1 MTPWWTILTLSVFL
15 GTTFVEAQPRQ
26 PHYFLEH
33 DIGLSDDEI
42 RKAEQGE
49 VVVKVLDTS
58 LGHEVSLFG
67 IVWVD
72 ATTDYF
78 VEKYSD
84 IENFEKGKGVLQ
96 IKKISNPPRL
106 EDFASIRFPQ
116 EDLDA
121 IPKCK
126 IGKCTVKI
134 QEDSLLRLQAEI
146 DWNAADA
153 DQQAHR
159 VIAEIAFE
167 GMMKYREGGD
177 KTLSA
182 YRDKK
187 RPLFL
192 AKEFDAMLDNSPY
205 LYEYLP
211 ELENYLQNYPDAELE
226 GASDFLYWSM
236 NEFGLKPVFRIN
248 HVVIYPLAEGHN
260 ADVAIASKMLY
271 ASHYFHT
278 ALEVRVLVRDSD
290 NPTNVGF
297 YLISMN
303 RSRSD
308 GLTGFFGSIVR
319 SQAVKRARDALAGAL
334 ANGRTNLEAGYRRAA
349 TATKN
354 HRRGAKNA
362 EVSQRM
368 KTLGPKV
375 EMK

>member
-1 MTPWWTILTLSVFL
+1 MVSRCTILTLSVFL
-15 GTTFVEAQPRQ
+15 GTSFVEAQPRQ
-26 PHYFLEH
+26 PRYFLEH

-49 VVVKVLDTS
+49 VVVKMLDTPVK
-58 LGHEVSLFG
+58 HEVALFG
-67 IVWVD
+67 IVWVN

-84 IENFEKGKGVLQ
+84 IENFEKGKGILQ
-96 IKKISNPPRL
+96 IEKISNPPKL
-106 EDFASIRFPQ
+106 EDFASLRFPQ

-121 IPKCK
+121 IRKCK
-126 IGKCTVKI
+126 IGDCAVKI
-134 QEDSLLRLQAEI
+134 QEDSLRRLQTEI
-146 DWNAADA
+146 DWKAADA
-153 DQQAHR
+153 EQKAQR
-159 VIAEIAFE
+159 LIAEMAFE
-167 GMMKYREGGD
+167 GMLKYRKGGD
-177 KTLSA
+177 EALSA

-205 LYEYLP
+205 LFEYLP
-211 ELENYLQNYPDAELE
+211 ELGNFLQNYPDAELE

-236 NEFGLKPVFRIN
+236 NEFGLKPLFRIN

-260 ADVAIASKMLY
+260 ADVAMASKMIY

-278 ALEVRVLVRDSD
+278 ALEIRVLVRDSD
-290 NPTNVGF
+290 NPTDVGF

-319 SQAVKRARDALAGAL
+319 SQAVKRARAGLAGAL
-334 ANGRTNLEAGYRRAA
+334 ANGKTNLEAGFQHASSSRLESPRVASELI
-349 TATKN
+349 TP
-354 HRRGAKNA
+354 R
-362 EVSQRM
+362 S
-368 KTLGPKV
+368 PV
-375 EMK
+375 E

>member
-1 MTPWWTILTLSVFL
+1 MTPVWKILSLSVLL
-15 GTTFVEAQPRQ
+15 GAAFAEAQPRQ

-49 VVVKVLDTS
+49 VVVKLLDTPVKR
-58 LGHEVSLFG
+58 EVSLFG
-67 IVWVD
+67 IVWVH

-78 VEKYSD
+78 VEKYAD

-96 IKKISNPPRL
+96 IKKIRDPPKL
-106 EDFASIRFPQ
+106 EDFASVRFPQ

-126 IGKCTVKI
+126 IGKCDVRI
-134 QEDSLLRLQAEI
+134 QEDSLRRLQTEI
-146 DWNAADA
+146 DWAAPDA
-153 DQQAHR
+153 EEEANR
-159 VIAEIAFE
+159 LIAEIAFE

-177 KTLSA
+177 AVLSA

-192 AKEFDAMLDNSPY
+192 AKEFDAMLDSSPY

-211 ELENYLQNYPDAELE
+211 ELENYLQNYPNAELE

-236 NEFGLKPVFRIN
+236 NAFGLKPVFRIN
-248 HVVIYPLAEGHN
+248 HVVIYPLADGHN

-278 ALEVRVLVRDSD
+278 ALEIRVLVRDSD
-290 NPTNVGF
+290 NPTDVGF

-319 SQAVKRARDALAGAL
+319 RQAVKRARDGLRGAL
-334 ANGRTNLEAGYRRAA
+334 ANGKTNLEAGFRRA
-349 TATKN
+349 TASRTI
-354 HRRGAKNA
+354 RAI
-362 EVSQRM
+362 
-368 KTLGPKV
+368 GPWPV
-375 EMK
+375 DSP

>member
-1 MTPWWTILTLSVFL
+1 MSLLVLLGASLS
-15 GTTFVEAQPRQ
+15 EAQPRR

-33 DIGLSDDEI
+33 DIGLSADEI
-42 RKAEQGE
+42 RQAEQGE
-49 VVVKVLDTS
+49 VVVKVLDTPVKY
-58 LGHEVSLFG
+58 EVALFG

-84 IENFEKGKGVLQ
+84 IENFEKGEGVLQ
-96 IKKISNPPRL
+96 IQKISDPPRF

-121 IPKCK
+121 IPNCK
-126 IGKCTVKI
+126 IGNCAVKI
-134 QEDSLLRLQAEI
+134 QEDSLLRLQKEI

-153 DQQAHR
+153 DEKANGL
-159 VIAEIAFE
+159 IAEIAFE
-167 GMMKYREGGD
+167 GMVNYRQGGD
-177 KTLSA
+177 SVLSA

-192 AKEFDAMLDNSPY
+192 AKEFDAMLDNSPF
-205 LYEYLP
+205 LYEYFP
-211 ELENYLQNYPDAELE
+211 ELVNFLQHYPDAELD

-236 NEFGLKPVFRIN
+236 NAFGLKPLFRIN

-260 ADVAIASKMLY
+260 ADVAIASKMIY

-278 ALEVRVLVRDSD
+278 ALELRVLVRDSD
-290 NPTNVGF
+290 NPSDVGF

-308 GLTGFFGSIVR
+308 GLTGLFGSIVR
-319 SQAVKRARDALAGAL
+319 SQAVKRARDGLAGAL
-334 ANGRTNLEAGYRRAA
+334 ANGKTNLEAGYKRASHEHKKSVPPPGKA
-349 TATKN
+349 RK
-354 HRRGAKNA
+354 G
-362 EVSQRM
+362 
-368 KTLGPKV
+368 
-375 EMK
+375 

>member
-1 MTPWWTILTLSVFL
+1 MTARWIILTWSVFL
-15 GTTFVEAQPRQ
+15 GASFVEAQPRQ

-49 VVVKVLDTS
+49 VVVKVLDTPVK
-58 LGHEVSLFG
+58 HEVALFG
-67 IVWVD
+67 IVWVE

-84 IENFEKGKGVLQ
+84 IENFEKGKGISL

-106 EDFASIRFPQ
+106 EDFTSIRFPQ

-126 IGKCTVKI
+126 IGNCSVKI

-153 DQQAHR
+153 DQKAHR
-159 VIAEIAFE
+159 LIAEMAFE
-167 GMMKYREGGD
+167 GMMKYRNGGD
-177 KTLSA
+177 DVLSA

-192 AKEFDAMLDNSPY
+192 AKEFDSMLRSSSH
-205 LYEYLP
+205 LYEYVP
-211 ELENYLQNYPDAELE
+211 ELENYLKNYPDAELD

-236 NEFGLKPVFRIN
+236 NEFGLKPLFRIN

-260 ADVAIASKMLY
+260 AEVAIASKMIY

-278 ALEVRVLVRDSD
+278 ALELRALVRDSD
-290 NPTNVGF
+290 NPTDVGF
-297 YLISMN
+297 YLISIN

-319 SQAVKRARDALAGAL
+319 SQAVKRAREGLAGVL
-334 ANGRTNLEAGYRRAA
+334 ANGKTNLEAGYKRAA
-349 TATKN
+349 ASRSTREA
-354 HRRGAKNA
+354 
-362 EVSQRM
+362 
-368 KTLGPKV
+368 P
-375 EMK
+375 

>member
-1 MTPWWTILTLSVFL
+1 MMIPRWSIASLSFFL
-15 GTTFVEAQPRQ
+15 NASLVEAQPRQ
-26 PHYFLEH
+26 PRYFLEH
-33 DIGLSDDEI
+33 DIGLDADEI
-42 RKAEQGE
+42 RKAERGD
-49 VVVKVLDTS
+49 VVVKVLDTPVK
-58 LGHEVSLFG
+58 HEVALFG

-72 ATTDYF
+72 ATTSYF
-78 VEKYSD
+78 VKKYSD

-96 IKKISNPPRL
+96 IKKISNPPEI

-126 IGKCTVKI
+126 IGKCSVKI
-134 QEDSLLRLQAEI
+134 QEDSLLRLQKEV

-153 DQQAHR
+153 DQQAQR
-159 VIAEIAFE
+159 IIAEIAFE
-167 GMMKYREGGD
+167 GMMKYRQGGD
-177 KTLSA
+177 DALSA

-187 RPLFL
+187 RPLFV
-192 AKEFDAMLDNSPY
+192 AKEFDAMLDDSPY

-211 ELENYLQNYPDAELE
+211 ELENYLKNYPDAELE

-236 NEFGLKPVFRIN
+236 NDFGLKPLFRIN

-260 ADVAIASKMLY
+260 ADVAIASKMIY

-290 NPTNVGF
+290 NPTDVGF
-297 YLISMN
+297 YLISIN

-319 SQAVKRARDALAGAL
+319 SQAVKRARNGLAGAL
-334 ANGRTNLEAGYRRAA
+334 ANGKTNLEAGYQRAA
-349 TATKN
+349 TSRSTREA
-354 HRRGAKNA
+354 
-362 EVSQRM
+362 
-368 KTLGPKV
+368 P
-375 EMK
+375 